1 MQVEGTEE
9 CQRIP
14 LPTRHPDLTP
24 PSLADV
30 LVVPSQNFHKKFYA
44 GITMDG
50 VQQHGFHSAMGE
62 EARLTIPAAQI
73 TKQRIKYKQHMV
85 QAQMNPVYTQHAQNG
100 EEGGATVLATAYHGA
115 QPGQPPLHLRK
126 ATDPL
131 VDATIIDHNATSS
144 VETQTV
150 HRVSTG
156 NLHAFHAG
164 NIVMQTDLEAEN
176 AGKNIAV
183 VTSASTSGPQ
193 PKTEMPKRLHVSN
206 IPFRFRDND
215 LRAMFG
221 QHGNI
226 LDVEI
231 IFNER
236 GSKGFGFVTFATSAD
251 ADRAREALN
260 GTMVEGRK
268 IEVNNATA
276 RSQTKKNPQAIA
288 NAAVLKGAALTRNRV
303 AAAAAAAAAA
313 RGAYTAA
320 ALRGPTPL
328 TAAGAGALQGYVPTI
343 YHQDPYLAFAADR
356 YQVAAAAS
364 KLPLFSFPAGEPS
377 AFNMGKGL
385 INLPGAGY
393 ASYAHAAAAAAAAA
407 ARSPYAVATQPAV
420 TGAYTLGYSTDPY
433 LAGGTI
439 GPVAGYT
446 AAMYRGAYNRFAPY

>member
-236 GSKGFGFVTFATSAD
+236 GSK
-251 ADRAREALN
+251 
-260 GTMVEGRK
+260 
-268 IEVNNATA
+268 VNNATA

-288 NAAVLKGAALTRNRV
+288 NVLKGAALTRNRV

-356 YQVAAAAS
+356 YQVSTMSACNKHVAAAAS

>member
-236 GSKGFGFVTFATSAD
+236 GSK
-251 ADRAREALN
+251 
-260 GTMVEGRK
+260 
-268 IEVNNATA
+268 VNNATA

-356 YQVAAAAS
+356 YQVSTMSACNKHVAAAAS